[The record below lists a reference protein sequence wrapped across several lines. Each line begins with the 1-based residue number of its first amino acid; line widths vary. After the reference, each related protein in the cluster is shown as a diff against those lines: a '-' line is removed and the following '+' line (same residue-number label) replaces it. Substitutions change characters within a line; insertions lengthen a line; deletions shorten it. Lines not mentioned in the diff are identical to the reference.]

1 MSRRHVQEPK
11 PPGPELPES
20 CARFEQLV
28 ASLRQYPLSDEEIQ
42 EYLEHEEHCPS
53 GRHTR
58 AQLEANRGL
67 RPGALTL
74 GDPEKGLP
82 SKEESIAATM
92 KRLRSGDP
100 SSSTDTSTAP
110 KVVSSS
116 ETVPASDAPPTERT
130 GTIVQQTDTPKTF
143 TRPPFRGLRRLKDLP
158 PIGRSGFRPGK
169 YGVPGTPEVGTQP
182 RRLVQS

>member
-1 MSRRHVQEPK
+1 MEQQKDETPCI
-11 PPGPELPES
+11 PQS

-28 ASLRQYPLSDEEIQ
+28 ASFRDYPLSDEEIQ

-58 AQLEANRGL
+58 AQLEVDCGL

-92 KRLRSGDP
+92 KRLR
-100 SSSTDTSTAP
+100 TA
-110 KVVSSS
+110 
-116 ETVPASDAPPTERT
+116 R
-130 GTIVQQTDTPKTF
+130 
-143 TRPPFRGLRRLKDLP
+143 P
-158 PIGRSGFRPGK
+158 PIGGRDR
-169 YGVPGTPEVGTQP
+169 
-182 RRLVQS
+182 